1 MRVFTIHVVLFY
13 IAVITTM
20 TKSNLRNQVYF
31 ILHFIFHHNERT
43 RLEFK
48 EGTWSQELMQKTET
62 NVAYWLGPQ
71 NLQDILK
78 VERMLFLI
86 SWYTL
91 GSSAF

>member
-1 MRVFTIHVVLFY
+1 MRVFTIHVVLFS

-71 NLQDILK
+71 N
-78 VERMLFLI
+78 FLR
-86 SWYTL
+86 L
-91 GSSAF
+91 